1 MRAIE
6 WTAPARADVRR
17 LDRKTAMH
25 MFVALHRFMETEEGD
40 VKRVKGQ
47 DNQYRLHVGDWR
59 VRFIEEGNALQ
70 ILRVRHR
77 SEAYR

>member
-1 MRAIE
+1 MKAIE
-6 WTAPARADVRR
+6 WTAPARADLRR
-17 LDRKTAMH
+17 LDRKTAMRI
-25 MFVALHRFMETEEGD
+25 FEALHRFMETEEGN

-47 DNQYRLHVGDWR
+47 ENEFRLRVGGWR